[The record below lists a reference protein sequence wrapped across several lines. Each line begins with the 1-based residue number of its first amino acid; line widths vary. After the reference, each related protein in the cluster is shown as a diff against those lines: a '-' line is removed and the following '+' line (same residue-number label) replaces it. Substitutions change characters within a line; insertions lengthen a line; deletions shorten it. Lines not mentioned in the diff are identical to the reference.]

1 MTVVAVPEAEATRPR
16 TETLVLLWRIEQFHR
31 LGFGEADS
39 WELACSDADLGVA
52 RRLHGAGCSTDV
64 ALRILG

>member
-1 MTVVAVPEAEATRPR
+1 MTVVALPEAEPPRPR

-31 LGFGEADS
+31 LGFGELES
-39 WELACSDADLGVA
+39 WQLARSDADLGVA
-52 RRLHGAGCSTDV
+52 RRLRSADCSTDL